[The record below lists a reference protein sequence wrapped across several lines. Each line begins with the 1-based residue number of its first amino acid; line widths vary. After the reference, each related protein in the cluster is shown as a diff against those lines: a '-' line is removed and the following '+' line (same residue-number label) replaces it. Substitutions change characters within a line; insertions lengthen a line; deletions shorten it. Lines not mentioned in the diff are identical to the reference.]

1 MYLCRRILDLS
12 YEDIGTVLGGKH
24 YTTVMYACEK
34 IAEELKKSSR
44 GELKVAIEDIEAR
57 LQL

>member
-1 MYLCRRILDLS
+1 
-12 YEDIGTVLGGKH
+12 VLGGKH
-24 YTTVMYACEK
+24 YNTVMYACEK
-34 IAEELKKSSR
+34 IAEELEKSSR

>member
-1 MYLCRRILDLS
+1 
-12 YEDIGTVLGGKH
+12 
-24 YTTVMYACEK
+24 MYACEK
-34 IAEELKKSSR
+34 IAEELEKSSR